1 MTPDTEYKMRMEA
14 RERAIS
20 RLSKSHA
27 NLMARP
33 IRSGELDDTD
43 MVGRMKFDAWAALKG
58 KDADEAM
65 QEYIDLIESLK

>member
-1 MTPDTEYKMRMEA
+1 VTPDTEYKMRVEA
-14 RERAIS
+14 RERALS

-43 MVGRMKFDAWAALKG
+43 TVGRIFSDLMRGYEMAKKG
-58 KDADEAM
+58 YE
-65 QEYIDLIESLK
+65 

>member
-1 MTPDTEYKMRMEA
+1 MRMEA
-14 RERAIS
+14 RERALS

-43 MVGRMKFDAWAALKG
+43 MVGRIFSDLMRGYEMAKKG
-58 KDADEAM
+58 YE
-65 QEYIDLIESLK
+65 

>member
-1 MTPDTEYKMRMEA
+1 MTPDTEYKMRVEA
-14 RERAIS
+14 RERALS

-43 MVGRMKFDAWAALKG
+43 TVGRTFSDLMRGYEMAKKG
-58 KDADEAM
+58 YE
-65 QEYIDLIESLK
+65 